1 LAPKSSWKVVVGRRP
16 NTAYFHKIAKGRKRK
31 NDVLSLDNNGVSVEG
46 TDNLVKH
53 AIEYI
58 L

>member
-1 LAPKSSWKVVVGRRP
+1 MEE
-16 NTAYFHKIAKGRKRK
+16 TDK
-31 NDVLSLDNNGVSVEG
+31 NDVLSLDNNVVSVEG